1 MITVILIL
9 EIIFNKSWQ
18 PLETSFWSL
27 NTIKIAEVTDY
38 IYSFPKLLSVRSFPS
53 VVTEYNLKDL
63 LFQN

>member
-53 VVTEYNLKDL
+53 VVIEYNLKDL